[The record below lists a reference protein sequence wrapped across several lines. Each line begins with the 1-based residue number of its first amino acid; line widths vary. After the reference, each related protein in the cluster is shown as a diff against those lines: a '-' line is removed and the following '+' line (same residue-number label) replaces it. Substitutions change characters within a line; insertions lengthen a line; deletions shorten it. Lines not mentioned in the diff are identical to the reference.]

1 MTDPLSLPANSPDAS
16 RRRWSALA
24 AVRHWFLDLDG
35 TVYLSGALLPGAREF
50 VDRLEAAG
58 VGHTFLTNNSS
69 LSSLDYAR
77 KLARLG
83 FPSGETS
90 VFTSGQATAGYLARE
105 FPEARAFLLGTPAL
119 AGELSVAGVSVVEDE
134 PDMVVLGFD
143 PNLSFARLTRA
154 CSLLRAGA
162 RYVASHPDAN
172 CPVAGGYIP
181 DAGSV
186 MALIEAS
193 TGRRPDE
200 VVGKPNG
207 RFLREAAERAGVPLA
222 QCAMVGDR
230 LETDVAMALT
240 AGIPGVLVLSGA
252 TAADDARLSQ
262 EPWQEKAIVTGGLDS
277 LLGGLEAATR

>member
-1 MTDPLSLPANSPDAS
+1 MTDPLSLPADSPDAR
-16 RRRWSALA
+16 RRRWSTLA

-35 TVYLSGALLPGAREF
+35 TVYLSGTPLPGAREF
-50 VDRLEAAG
+50 IDRLVAMGA
-58 VGHTFLTNNSS
+58 GHTFLTNNSS
-69 LSSLDYAR
+69 FSSLDYAG

-83 FPSGETS
+83 FPSDGRN

-105 FPEARAFLLGTPAL
+105 FPEARVFLLGTPAL
-119 AGELSVAGVSVVEDE
+119 AGELSAAGVPVVEDE

-154 CSLLRAGA
+154 CTLLRGGV

-200 VVGKPNG
+200 VVGKPNE
-207 RFLREAAERAGVPLA
+207 RFIREAAERAGVSLPE
-222 QCAMVGDR
+222 CAMVGDR
-230 LETDVAMALT
+230 LETDVAMALA
-240 AGIPGVLVLSGA
+240 AGIPGVLVLTGA

-262 EPWQEKAIVTGGLDS
+262 EPWHDAVIVTGGLDS
-277 LLGGLEAATR
+277 LLSGLEAATR

>member
-1 MTDPLSLPANSPDAS
+1 MTEQPSLPANSPDD
-16 RRRWSALA
+16 RRPGWSALPS
-24 AVRHWFLDLDG
+24 VRHWFLDLDG
-35 TVYLSGALLPGAREF
+35 TVYLSGAVLPGAREF
-50 VDRLEAAG
+50 VDRLVATG

-83 FPSGETS
+83 FPSGETN

-105 FPEARAFLLGTPAL
+105 SPEARVFLLGTPAL
-119 AGELSVAGVSVVEDE
+119 AGELSAAGVSVVEDD

-143 PNLSFARLTRA
+143 PNLGFARLTKA
-154 CSLLRAGA
+154 CSLLRAGV

-186 MALIEAS
+186 MALIETS

-200 VVGKPNG
+200 VVGKPNA
-207 RFLREAAERAGVPLA
+207 RFIREAAERAGVSL
-222 QCAMVGDR
+222 QECAMVGDR
-230 LETDVAMALT
+230 LETDVAMAL
-240 AGIPGVLVLSGA
+240 AVGIPGVLVLSGA
-252 TAADDARLSQ
+252 TAGDDARLSRQ
-262 EPWQEKAIVTGGLDS
+262 PWQDSVIVTDGLDS
-277 LLGGLEAATR
+277 LLSGLEAAR